1 MLNKVKQYIESLN
14 LLNIGELYIVAL
26 SGGADSVSLL
36 LLMKELGY
44 NIHAAHCNFHLR
56 GEESNRDEEFC
67 KNLCKTHNIPFHFTH
82 FDTRE
87 YAELHK
93 ISIEM
98 AARNLRYSYFE
109 QLRQAI
115 SANGILVAHHKN
127 DNVETLLLNLVRGTG
142 INGLEAIKPK
152 NNHIIRPLLCVTR
165 DEIVKYLDDIHQNY
179 VTDSTNMIDDVARN
193 KIRLNVIPVLKE
205 INPAAIENISRTI
218 DNISG
223 ITKILD
229 DAIAKNIDDS
239 CKWHKN
245 RLEIN
250 ISKLSKQVSPEV
262 TLYNVLKKINFTPA
276 QTRNIY
282 ENLNAQAGKLWY
294 SSSHTLL
301 LDRGS
306 LIAESTIE
314 LQKHENINASL
325 PEEGRYR
332 INEDSFIDIKQSI
345 ITDDFKP
352 SKDSLCITID
362 ADKITFPLQLRNIKK
377 GDAFIPYG
385 MKGKKL
391 ISDYLTDRKKNR
403 FQRNCQLVLADSND
417 NIIWLVGERIA
428 QEFACTSNT
437 INVMTMRY
445 VINEK

>member
-14 LLNIGELYIVAL
+14 LLNSGELYIVAL
-26 SGGADSVSLL
+26 SGGADSVCLL

-44 NIHAAHCNFHLR
+44 DIHAAHCNFHLR
-56 GEESNRDEEFC
+56 GDESNRDEEFC
-67 KNLCKTHNIPFHFTH
+67 KDLCKIHNIPFHFTH

-152 NNHIIRPLLCVTR
+152 NKYIIRPLLCVTR
-165 DEIVKYLDDIHQNY
+165 DEIVKYLNNIHQDY
-179 VTDSTNMIDDVARN
+179 VTDSTNLIDDVARN
-193 KIRLNVIPVLKE
+193 KIRLNVIPVLEE
-205 INPAAIENISRTI
+205 INPAAVENISRTI
-218 DNISG
+218 NNISE

-229 DAIAKNIDDS
+229 DTIAKDIDNC
-239 CKWHKN
+239 CKWYKN
-245 RLEIN
+245 MLEID
-250 ISKLSKQVSPEV
+250 ISKLLKHVSPEV
-262 TLYNVLKKINFTPA
+262 TLYNVLKKLNFTPA
-276 QTRNIY
+276 QIRNIY

-301 LDRGS
+301 LDRGL
-306 LIAESTIE
+306 LIAGTTME
-314 LQKHENINASL
+314 LQKHENIDISL
-325 PEEGRYR
+325 PEEGRYI
-332 INEDSFIDIKQSI
+332 INENFLIDIKRSI
-345 ITDDFKP
+345 KTEDFKP
-352 SKDSLCITID
+352 SKDSLCITVD
-362 ADKITFPLQLRNIKK
+362 ADKITFPLQLRNLKK

-391 ISDYLTDRKKNR
+391 VSDYLTDRKKNR
-403 FQRNCQLVLADSND
+403 FQRKHQLVLVNSNN